1 MKSSSTKWLA
11 VLLISISTVTGY
23 TAKSFA
29 KAKGLSVLCIYKSSE
44 GYTDDSNPL
53 KWFFEKDITSNGLQ
67 VKYHDFDKGF
77 SSLGNLDDIRAI
89 VTWYNGGVVT
99 SKEIGINYAKFMIGA
114 ADKGIKIIIVNSY
127 GAYGYKD
134 GNETKWDLLPY
145 IRPLFT
151 RIGIYFQGF
160 WTNNPN
166 NIKIIYKDSAMVEKD
181 EKQDV
186 TKSLHYQQIIP
197 LREDVKTY
205 LQLQRTDAPPQAG
218 DGKSSVIVIS
228 RTGAF
233 ALENYVVRGSK
244 VMLNTSAFIKEAL
257 FYDDGYLN
265 VAVMVGDIDRS
276 DIVKNN
282 ISYAFKYAKIR
293 YDVYSKEELKG
304 LVANDLSEYE
314 AIVIA
319 SKTKDAFPFRFVK
332 NYVENGGKCIFLNY
346 IESDADLNNLVGI
359 KEYEKK
365 AEYFKQGIR
374 IQPSFFMNG
383 VSVPGDDIDCNVC
396 RAIVENDVNILG
408 SVNTLFETDKYP
420 VVWERTVKKGKIIY
434 WNTNLLGE
442 SKLTRGLIVQSIYR
456 LADVFATGLIN
467 VGLIMIDDFPAPWWN
482 VAYKPYRIKYY
493 TDMLQ
498 NEKDKFN
505 RKKLEEIIE
514 KLKKLPDET
523 DTLFISEV
531 WLKDILNWQKQ
542 FGFVYSSFLIFN
554 YNRDTKAD
562 EAGFS
567 VRDFYLSQNGLSTKM
582 GVAALENGFELGLH
596 GYNHMS
602 LTVTKPKEYD
612 SVPWPDKKS
621 MVQALTVSKNEWIAL
636 YGESAL
642 PFTYVA
648 PHNII
653 DATGLQAL
661 GEVFPS
667 IRVVATLYVA
677 KSGEVEQEF
686 DWTADNRFYQIPRIT
701 SGYYFQDFD
710 KFALYDAFHNFGVIS
725 HFIHPDDVFDEM
737 RSKSYEGWQ
746 WLKSNFEKEFGTLK
760 QNYPWIRWMTVKDA
774 FYEFVVYN
782 STAINFKVKANSLEI
797 YTPGGAGR
805 SYYIRARIPKQHKQL
820 INCSLVQYTPATG
833 DIVIKTSKYKA
844 MIVW

>member
-1 MKSSSTKWLA
+1 MS
-11 VLLISISTVTGY
+11 
-23 TAKSFA
+23 SFA
-29 KAKGLSVLCIYKSSE
+29 KAKGLTVLCIYKSSE
-44 GYTDDSNPL
+44 GYTNQSNPL
-53 KWFFEKDITSNGLQ
+53 KWFFEKDITSYGLK
-67 VKYHDFDKGF
+67 VKYHDFDNGF
-77 SSLGNLDDIRAI
+77 SSLSNLHDIRAI
-89 VTWYNGGVVT
+89 VTWYNGGVVA
-99 SKEIGINYAKFMIGA
+99 SRDIGVNYAQFMIGA

-145 IRPLFT
+145 IRPLLT
-151 RIGIYFQGF
+151 RIGIYFQGY

-166 NIKIIYKDSAMVEKD
+166 TIKITYKDSTMVEKD

-197 LREDVKTY
+197 LRDDVKTY

-228 RTGAF
+228 KTGAF
-233 ALENYVVRGSK
+233 ALENYVVRGNK

-265 VAVMVGDIDRS
+265 VGAILGDIDL
-276 DIVKNN
+276 VQQVLNN
-282 ISYAFKYAKIR
+282 IQYAFKYAKIR
-293 YDVYSKEELKG
+293 YDVYQSEELKG
-304 LVANDLSEYE
+304 LVPDDLSEYE
-314 AIVIA
+314 AIVVATRRKSAI
-319 SKTKDAFPFRFVK
+319 PFHLIKR
-332 NYVENGGKCIFLNY
+332 YVENGGKCIFLNY
-346 IESDADLNNLVGI
+346 VEPDGELNAFIGI
-359 KEYEKK
+359 KEYIKEE
-365 AEYFKQGIR
+365 EYFKQGFTLH
-374 IQPSFFMNG
+374 PTMFLNG
-383 VSVPGDDIDCNVC
+383 VNVPGDDIDCNV
-396 RAIVENDVNILG
+396 RKAVLESDVKVIG
-408 SVNTLFETDKYP
+408 TVNTLFDADKYP
-420 VVWERTVKKGKIIY
+420 VVWERTIKKGRILY
-434 WNTNLLGE
+434 WNTNLLHK
-442 SKLTRGLIVQSIYR
+442 SKLTRGMIVQSIYKI
-456 LADVFATGLIN
+456 ADAFATGMIN

-493 TDMLQ
+493 SDLLQ

-514 KLKKLPDET
+514 KLKKLPEET
-523 DTLFISEV
+523 DTLFISDV
-531 WLKDILNWQKQ
+531 WFKDILAWQKQ

-562 EAGFS
+562 DAGFA

-582 GVAALENGFELGLH
+582 GLEVLKQGFEMGLH

-602 LTVTKPKEYD
+602 LTLTKPKEYD
-612 SVPWPDKKS
+612 SNPWPDKKT
-621 MVQALTVSKNEWIAL
+621 MVQALTVAKNEWIAL

-642 PFTYVA
+642 PFSYVA

-653 DATGLQAL
+653 DQAGLQAL

-686 DWTADNRFYQIPRIT
+686 DWTPDNRFYQIPRIT

-710 KFALYDAFHNFGVIS
+710 KFALYDAFHNFGIIS

-737 RSKSYEGWQ
+737 RSKSYEGWL
-746 WLKSNFEKEFGTLK
+746 WLKSRFEREFGSLK

-782 STAINFKVKANSLEI
+782 SSAVNFKIKKNSLEI
-797 YTPGGAGR
+797 YTPGGSGH
-805 SYYIRARIPKQHKQL
+805 SYYIRARIPHKYKQL
-820 INCSLVQYTPATG
+820 VNCSLIQFTPATG
-833 DIVIKTSKYKA
+833 DIIIKTNMYKS
-844 MIVW
+844 IIQW

>member
-1 MKSSSTKWLA
+1 MKLSSIKRLTI
-11 VLLISISTVTGY
+11 LLISIWIVIGY
-23 TAKSFA
+23 TTSSFG
-29 KAKGLSVLCIYKSSE
+29 KAKGLTVLCIYKSSE
-44 GYTDDSNPL
+44 GYTDDNNPL
-53 KWFFEKDITSNGLQ
+53 KWFFEKDITVNGLQ

-77 SSLGNLDDIRAI
+77 SSLGNLEDIRAI
-89 VTWYNGGVVT
+89 VTWYNGGVVAN
-99 SKEIGINYAKFMIGA
+99 KDIGINYAKFMIGA

-151 RIGIYFQGF
+151 KIGIYFQGF

-228 RTGAF
+228 KTGAF
-233 ALENYVVRGSK
+233 ALENYVVRGNK

-265 VAVMVGDIDRS
+265 VAVIIGDVDKSEMVR
-276 DIVKNN
+276 NN

-293 YDVYSKEELKG
+293 YDLYTKEDLKS
-304 LVANDLSEYE
+304 LVVSDLSEYE
-314 AIVIA
+314 AIIVATNNIT
-319 SKTKDAFPFRFVK
+319 SVPIGIIKS
-332 NYVENGGKCIFLNY
+332 YVENGGKCIFLNY
-346 IESDADLNNLVGI
+346 VEPDTQYNAFLGI
-359 KEYEKK
+359 KEYSKK
-365 AEYFKQGIR
+365 IEYNKQGFAID
-374 IQPSFFMNG
+374 PSFFMNG
-383 VSVPGDDIDCNVC
+383 VPITGEDIGCNV
-396 RAIVENDVNILG
+396 RKAVLENDVKILG
-408 SVNTLFETDKYP
+408 KIVSLFDSDKYP
-420 VVWERTVKKGKIIY
+420 IVWERIVNKGKILY
-434 WNTNLLGE
+434 WNTNLLDE
-442 SKLTRGLIVQSIYR
+442 SKLVRGIIIQSVYKVS
-456 LADVFATGLIN
+456 DVFATGMIN
-467 VGLIMIDDFPAPWWN
+467 VGMMMIDDFPAPWWN

-493 TDMLQ
+493 SDILQ

-514 KLKKLPDET
+514 KLKRLPDET
-523 DTLFISEV
+523 DTLFISDV
-531 WLKDILNWQKQ
+531 WFKDILNWQKQ

-562 EAGFS
+562 EAGFF

-582 GVAALENGFELGLH
+582 GIAALENGFELGLH

-602 LTVTKPKEYD
+602 LTLTKPKEYD

-621 MVQALTVSKNEWIAL
+621 MIQALTVAKNEWIAL
-636 YGESAL
+636 YGENAL

-667 IRVVATLYVA
+667 IRVASTLYVA

-686 DWTADNRFYQIPRIT
+686 DWTPDNRFFQIPRIT

-710 KFALYDAFHNFGVIS
+710 KFALYDAFHNFGIIS
-725 HFIHPDDVFDEM
+725 HFIHPDDVFDEI

-760 QNYPWIRWMTVKDA
+760 QNFPWIRWMTVKDA

-782 STAINFKVKANSLEI
+782 SSAINFKVKNNSLEI

-805 SYYIRARIPKQHKQL
+805 NYYVRARIPKQYKQL
-820 INCSLVQYTPATG
+820 VNCSLVQYTPATG
-833 DIVIKTSKYKA
+833 DIVVKTNKYKA
-844 MIVW
+844 TIVW